1 MNKSLLALSL
11 CPAVLPF
18 SLLADDAVPPKPP
31 GGSTAPAAA
40 PSTATP
46 APGAPQG
53 GPEPGSSPEERL
65 KRMAEALNLT
75 QEQQDKI
82 KAIMEKTTAKV
93 LRTCGERYDN
103 LTEEDKNKFRELLK
117 GVERGH
123 RRNSYA
129 RAEGKIQGIG
139 GASPGWLAAT
149 TTRPHRVGQPRQAA
163 DRNKRVPQKS

>member
-1 MNKSLLALSL
+1 MKKSFLIFSL
-11 CPAVLPF
+11 TAAVLPF

-31 GGSTAPAAA
+31 GGSNAPAAA

-53 GPEPGSSPEERL
+53 GGPGARLSPEERL

-93 LRTCGERYDN
+93 QEIAAKGRDN
-103 LTEEDKNKFRELLK
+103 LTEEDKTKFRELLK
-117 GVERGH
+117 SQSDDIAAVLTPEQKDKYKEILER
-123 RRNSYA
+123 RRN
-129 RAEGKIQGIG
+129 GG
-139 GASPGWLAAT
+139 GAGGAAAPGGAA
-149 TTRPHRVGQPRQAA
+149 
-163 DRNKRVPQKS
+163 K